1 MSEQHTLKTEIE
13 KAAKEFGL
21 DPSTIG
27 KCAGQGGHFY
37 RRICSGK
44 RFWPETAA
52 KVRRWIEEERKRRS
66 EASERAAE

>member
-1 MSEQHTLKTEIE
+1 MSEAHTLKIEIE
-13 KAAKEFGL
+13 KAAEEFGL

-37 RRICSGK
+37 RRISNGK

-52 KVRRWIEEERKRRS
+52 KVRKWIDDERKRRNS
-66 EASERAAE
+66 RETGAAE